1 MKETLMQFA
10 ESIVSSDYALLG
22 LFLLSFAESSF
33 FPVPPDL
40 VMIPLA
46 VLNPP
51 LALFYALITTVG
63 SVIGGIFGFFI
74 GNKGGKKIVY
84 RFISEQKLYN
94 VKLYYKKYDVW
105 AVIVA
110 GFSPI
115 PYKVFSISA
124 GLFDLDLKRF
134 ILASIIG
141 RGGRFFLVGTLIF
154 LFGATIKTF
163 LSEYFE
169 VVTIGFTILLIAG
182 FIIANFVFK
191 HKNKTSN
198 KDIKE
203 NNS

>member
-1 MKETLMQFA
+1 MKEAIMQFA
-10 ESIVSSDYALLG
+10 ECIVSSDYALLG

-51 LALFYALITTVG
+51 LALFYALITTLG
-63 SVIGGIFGFFI
+63 SVIGGVFGFFI

-84 RFISEQKLYN
+84 KFISEQKLYN

-110 GFSPI
+110 AFSPI

-124 GLFDLDLKRF
+124 GLFDLDFKRF
-134 ILASIIG
+134 IIASIIG
-141 RGGRFFLVGTLIF
+141 RGGRFFIVGTLIF

-163 LSEYFE
+163 LNEYFE
-169 VVTIGFTILLIAG
+169 LVTIGFTILLIGG

-191 HKNKTSN
+191 HKKKTLI
-198 KDIKE
+198 KD

>member
-1 MKETLMQFA
+1 MKETIMQFA
-10 ESIVSSDYALLG
+10 ESIVTSDYALLG

-51 LALFYALITTVG
+51 LALFYALITTLG
-63 SVIGGIFGFFI
+63 SVIGGVFGFFI

-110 GFSPI
+110 AFSPI
-115 PYKVFSISA
+115 PYKVFSVSA

-134 ILASIIG
+134 IVASIIG
-141 RGGRFFLVGTLIF
+141 RGGRFFIVGTLIF

-163 LSEYFE
+163 LNEYFE
-169 VVTIGFTILLIAG
+169 LVTIGFTVLLIGG

-191 HKNKTSN
+191 HKKKTLN
-198 KDIKE
+198 KE

>member
-1 MKETLMQFA
+1 MQFA